1 MIAETSPLRV
11 ADGKPNIH
19 VWMTLSQAAETLRV
33 AEPVVSR
40 QIEWGELESRVT
52 ADGSREALVCLP
64 RRASNQIATAAQEIE
79 AGPAAVQQTESP
91 LVRSEHQ
98 SEEAAGSDDWASVAA
113 TLLPAMRKLPPMP
126 SRNMHRTHPSAQ
138 FAWTAAALMLFA
150 VCASTLLALRAVTV
164 SRVQYQS
171 ASGRLHQTTEQ
182 AARLAAERNRL
193 KLQLAEANR
202 IASEAQAELVVDRKV
217 EDTLFKAALAAR
229 AASAEQKSRVFADV
243 SR

>member
-1 MIAETSPLRV
+1 MIAETAPLRV

-33 AEPVVSR
+33 GEPVVSR

-64 RRASNQIATAAQEIE
+64 RRASDQIATAAQEFE
-79 AGPAAVQQTESP
+79 AESAVGQLTLSSV
-91 LVRSEHQ
+91 VRSDGE
-98 SEEAAGSDDWASVAA
+98 SEDAAPPDDWASVAA

-126 SRNMHRTHPSAQ
+126 GRNIHRTHRSAQ

-150 VCASTLLALRAVTV
+150 VCASTLMALRAVTV
-164 SRVQYQS
+164 SRVKYQS
-171 ASGRLHQTTEQ
+171 ASGRLHQTTDQ
-182 AARLAAERNRL
+182 AAMLAAERNRL
-193 KLQLAEANR
+193 KQQLTEANQV
-202 IASEAQAELVVDRKV
+202 AAEAQAELVVDRKV